1 MDINKVLKNLEKN
14 NMKGYYVQNSQQAR
28 DLVAQLLSKGDII
41 SCGGSVTLSDTGID
55 KLMRSGDYNFLD
67 RAVAGLTAE
76 QIDEIY
82 AKTFTADAYLCS
94 ANALTENGELVNV
107 DGRSNRVAAI
117 VYGPKSVIC
126 VVGINKIVP
135 DIEAG
140 FKRIKEIASPLNAKR
155 LGCNTPCAKT
165 GKCIAITGGIAD
177 GCMSDA
183 RICASYVIC
192 GRQRIKDRIKV
203 IIVDEKL
210 GY

>member
-1 MDINKVLKNLEKN
+1 MDIEKIIKNLEKN
-14 NMKGYYVQNSQQAR
+14 NMKGYFVKSSDEAR
-28 DLVAQLLSKGDII
+28 ELVAELLKKGDTI
-41 SCGGSVTLSDTGID
+41 SCGGSVTLADTGID

-67 RAVAGLTAE
+67 RSVAGLTAE

-82 AKTFTADAYLCS
+82 AKTFMADAYLCS
-94 ANALTENGELVNV
+94 ANAVTENGELVNV

-126 VVGINKIVP
+126 VVGVNKIVP
-135 DIEAG
+135 DVKAG
-140 FKRIKEIASPLNAKR
+140 FKRVKEIAAPLNAKR

-165 GKCIAITGGIAD
+165 GKCIALDGDIAD
-177 GCMSDA
+177 GCQSSA
-183 RICASYVIC
+183 RICASYVVS
-192 GRQRIKDRIKV
+192 GRQRVKDRIKV